1 MIVEDV
7 LPNGLRVLTESMPDV
22 RSVSLGIWL
31 VRGSRHE
38 DPAHEGIA
46 HLAEHMLFKGTSNRS
61 AREIA
66 EEVDSIGGQLDAFT
80 AKEYA
85 SYYVKVLDDHL
96 PRAVDLLSDLLL
108 RPAFHQDDLEKEK
121 KVILEEIKMV
131 EDIPDDLVHEAFTE
145 SFWPGHPLGRSILG
159 SPESVRGISQAALR
173 GFFERCYVS
182 GNLVVTAAG
191 NIVHEELR
199 DLIETAFHSVN
210 DDPDPFGSDPPT
222 PRPCLVLKEKEL
234 EQAHICMGVTGH
246 AQAHT
251 DRYASYVL
259 NTVLGG
265 SMSSR
270 LFQNVREKRGLAYA
284 ISSGLMSYQDAGA
297 LTVYAGCDAAAVSE
311 VVDLVTAEFRGLA
324 HEPVPGSELQRAKD
338 HLKGN
343 LVLGLESTTS
353 RMSQLARSEICFGR
367 QFEVS
372 EHLSAIDEVCA
383 DDVQRVGTEL
393 FSGGSLG
400 VTVLGPV
407 DGDVVSDSQLVL

>member
-1 MIVEDV
+1 
-7 LPNGLRVLTESMPDV
+7 
-22 RSVSLGIWL
+22 
-31 VRGSRHE
+31 
-38 DPAHEGIA
+38 
-46 HLAEHMLFKGTSNRS
+46 
-61 AREIA
+61 
-66 EEVDSIGGQLDAFT
+66 
-80 AKEYA
+80 
-85 SYYVKVLDDHL
+85 
-96 PRAVDLLSDLLL
+96 
-108 RPAFHQDDLEKEK
+108 
-121 KVILEEIKMV
+121 
-131 EDIPDDLVHEAFTE
+131 
-145 SFWPGHPLGRSILG
+145 
-159 SPESVRGISQAALR
+159 
-173 GFFERCYVS
+173 
-182 GNLVVTAAG
+182 
-191 NIVHEELR
+191 
-199 DLIETAFHSVN
+199 
-210 DDPDPFGSDPPT
+210 
-222 PRPCLVLKEKEL
+222 
-234 EQAHICMGVTGH
+234 
-246 AQAHT
+246 
-251 DRYASYVL
+251 
-259 NTVLGG
+259 
-265 SMSSR
+265 MSSR